1 MTRRLREWR
10 KRRGLTL
17 RGLGE
22 LSGVHY
28 VTLARLEAGRFD
40 PQLSTIL
47 KLCKALRITPNQLI
61 LVALRRQKGR

>member
-1 MTRRLREWR
+1 MRTRLREWR

-17 RGLGE
+17 RALGE

-47 KLCKALRITPNQLI
+47 KLCKTLDITPNQLI
-61 LVALRRQKGR
+61 HVALRPQKGR